1 MRKNKKNLGFLVIGL
16 GLIILAIVIYLV
28 FFNKP
33 VKEPEIIIDK
43 TPSQG
48 DKLPEII
55 DNAIDQN
62 ISDGNRPREKEYNI
76 EKEEPHIANEN
87 DASKLAKHF
96 VERFGTFSNYSNYS
110 NFSDIKLFMTE
121 KMMTWASNYVS
132 ELKASSSGSDEY
144 YGVTTKSITT
154 EVKSYDKQKALILVS
169 TQRFESGAIV
179 NEAEAYTQDIMVSL
193 LKKDGVWL
201 VDSAFWQDK

>member
-1 MRKNKKNLGFLVIGL
+1 MRKNKKNLGFLIIAL
-16 GLIILAIVIYLV
+16 GLVILAIVIYLV
-28 FFNKP
+28 FFNK
-33 VKEPEIIIDK
+33 VAKSPEIIIDE

-48 DKLPEII
+48 GELPEII

-62 ISDGNRPREKEYNI
+62 ISDGDRPREKEYNP
-76 EKEEPHIANEN
+76 EKEEQHVSNEN

-110 NFSDIKLFMTE
+110 NFSDLKIFMTD
-121 KMMTWASNYVS
+121 KMKTWASNYVS
-132 ELKASSSGSDEY
+132 ELKASSSGADEY

-154 EVKSYDKQKALILVS
+154 EIKSYDKQKALILVS
-169 TQRFESGAIV
+169 TQRFESGAIA
-179 NEAEAYTQDIMVSL
+179 NEAETYTQDILVSL
-193 LKKDGVWL
+193 LKKDGAWL